1 MRSRNL
7 KIVLKEDAKEI
18 FNPMEEK
25 NKFLKRL
32 YKENITPPKK
42 TLCKSLFPVFQK
54 DNIDNIVNYGLL
66 IALLIVSGGE
76 IKIEYD
82 TSSIKLNSPVMTSF
96 YISGNNQN
104 DDNPFFEISFKTN
117 GKVENIIAA
126 NEDAKIAIGQTH
138 KKGELDLDEAI
149 KFIFDSSKNSYY
161 LNVNATKDNPNKI
174 NVLFYGNDSDVI
186 IVKKRVGKTLAN
198 YLKKNYIYAQFYDC
212 KKISDNDLFEQYRI
226 EAKKFEISLEKY
238 VAILN
243 INTYLSCFSDEIKIE
258 ELIEKYRN
266 CSYEKIL
273 AIKNTIVESFLK
285 IKYGKQIT
293 SFKNDFEKLVKKYKD
308 IRSHNFNEW
317 RPLFLKFM
325 TSYTNVIENKIEE
338 VGNIDCSNI
347 YYSDFDAYNF
357 AILLSKFMSNKD
369 FQNKEKVNLKYE
381 KDDTYLIYQYKN
393 LYNNISVYY
402 QEEKDIIEEICHL
415 IETYSSQIDEV
426 LKENQEQYVLSQLD
440 RQKIDDERN
449 VDFYDDFK
457 KNEDTYFI
465 WY

>member
-1 MRSRNL
+1 M
-7 KIVLKEDAKEI
+7 
-18 FNPMEEK
+18 
-25 NKFLKRL
+25 
-32 YKENITPPKK
+32 
-42 TLCKSLFPVFQK
+42 
-54 DNIDNIVNYGLL
+54 
-66 IALLIVSGGE
+66 
-76 IKIEYD
+76 
-82 TSSIKLNSPVMTSF
+82 
-96 YISGNNQN
+96 
-104 DDNPFFEISFKTN
+104 
-117 GKVENIIAA
+117 
-126 NEDAKIAIGQTH
+126 
-138 KKGELDLDEAI
+138 
-149 KFIFDSSKNSYY
+149 
-161 LNVNATKDNPNKI
+161 
-174 NVLFYGNDSDVI
+174 
-186 IVKKRVGKTLAN
+186 
-198 YLKKNYIYAQFYDC
+198 
-212 KKISDNDLFEQYRI
+212 
-226 EAKKFEISLEKY
+226 
-238 VAILN
+238 
-243 INTYLSCFSDEIKIE
+243 
-258 ELIEKYRN
+258 
-266 CSYEKIL
+266 
-273 AIKNTIVESFLK
+273 AIKNTLGESFLK

-293 SFKNDFEKLVKKYKD
+293 SFKKDFEKLVKKYKD

-369 FQNKEKVNLKYE
+369 FQNKEIVNLKYE

-402 QEEKDIIEEICHL
+402 QEEKDIIEKICHL